1 MKINKEDEHAAPAAE
16 AEGKLERIVTVPNLM
31 SLFRLLLIPLIVWVY
46 LKLQKYWLVAVLLL
60 LSGATDVA
68 DGFVARHFN
77 QVSNLGKMLDPVAD
91 KLTEG
96 VLMILLALRYPLL
109 WAVVAVFAVGAFLMS
124 LWGIRAI
131 NRSHFVNPAHWYGK
145 ITTVFLYAATFTLLL
160 WENIPQTAANVI
172 IAVCGLM
179 VAGNVT
185 AYGLFYLKLR
195 RERLKQGLKK

>member
-46 LKLQKYWLVAVLLL
+46 LKLQKYWLVAALLL

-96 VLMILLALRYPLL
+96 VLMILLALRHPLL
-109 WAVVAVFAVGAFLMS
+109 WAVVAVFAVGAFLPPLPCCCGRIS
-124 LWGIRAI
+124 RRRQRTSSSRSAASWSRATS
-131 NRSHFVNPAHWYGK
+131 RH
-145 ITTVFLYAATFTLLL
+145 
-160 WENIPQTAANVI
+160 TACFI
-172 IAVCGLM
+172 
-179 VAGNVT
+179 
-185 AYGLFYLKLR
+185 
-195 RERLKQGLKK
+195 